1 MNPATSYGLW
11 KGVAWIA
18 GVAGAGLYAF
28 VEQHSASTAQIVI
41 IAVTIA
47 AVPPTVAG
55 IFNLIMQARSNKRQD
70 EMNRKQDEANRKL
83 TDVGSKVDGI
93 LSKSREDEK
102 SAATRADHGEGVLE
116 GIKLERERTK

>member
-47 AVPPTVAG
+47 ATPPTVTG
-55 IFNLIMQARSNKRQD
+55 IFGLILQARANK
-70 EMNRKQDEANRKL
+70 KQDEANRKL
-83 TDVGSKVDGI
+83 TDVGSKVNGI